1 MLIERERERQILSLD
16 SIVDDQFLFLFL
28 FSNQVQR
35 E

>member
-16 SIVDDQFLFLFL
+16 SIVDDQFLFLF
-28 FSNQVQR
+28 SSQVQR